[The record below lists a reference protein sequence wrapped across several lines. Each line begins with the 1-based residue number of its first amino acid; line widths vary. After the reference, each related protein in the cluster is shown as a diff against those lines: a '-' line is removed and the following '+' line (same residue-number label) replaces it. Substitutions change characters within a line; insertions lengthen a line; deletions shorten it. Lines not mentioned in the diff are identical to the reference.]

1 MNRQYAMR
9 SVDAAYQLCEFKF
22 ADIVLFSL
30 SFFQCDDSMLN
41 WNIVMPF
48 LLCWYFT
55 LLFYIVTGN
64 KLNVYLRQDIY
75 IGFESTTDN
84 K

>member
-48 LLCWYFT
+48 LLC
-55 LLFYIVTGN
+55 
-64 KLNVYLRQDIY
+64 
-75 IGFESTTDN
+75 
-84 K
+84 